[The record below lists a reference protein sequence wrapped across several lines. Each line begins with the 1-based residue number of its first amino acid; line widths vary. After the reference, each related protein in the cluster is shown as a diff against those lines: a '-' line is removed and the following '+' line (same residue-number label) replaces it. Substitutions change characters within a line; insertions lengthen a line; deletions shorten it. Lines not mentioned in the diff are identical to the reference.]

1 MPSLRELTGER
12 LVLQRKLDEL
22 DFDQQTITDTL
33 EGESTALQEKVES
46 YGYVI
51 KNMESF
57 VESIKAE
64 EDRIAKRRKI
74 YESRVGHIKEW
85 LKTNMIACGITKIEC
100 PAFTIAVKQNP
111 PSVVVDE
118 IEAIPMAYMRTPP
131 IVIPESVPD
140 KKLIADALKA
150 HLSVPGCHLVRS
162 SRVDIS

>member
-1 MPSLRELTGER
+1 MPTLHDLTSER
-12 LVLQRKLDEL
+12 LALQRKLEEL

-111 PSVVVDE
+111 PSVVIDME
-118 IEAIPMAYMRTPP
+118 SQIPEGYMRL
-131 IVIPESVPD
+131 PEPLPWVAN
-140 KKLIADALKA
+140 KKLIAEAIKA
-150 HLSVPGCHLVRS
+150 GMDVPGCRLVQTQ
-162 SRVDIS
+162 RVEIK

>member
-1 MPSLRELTGER
+1 MPSLYDLTTVR
-12 LVLQRKLDEL
+12 LSLQRKLDEL
-22 DFDQQTITDTL
+22 DFDQQTVLDTL
-33 EGESTALQEKVES
+33 EGSSTELQAKIED

-100 PAFTIAVKQNP
+100 PAFTI
-111 PSVVVDE
+111 
-118 IEAIPMAYMRTPP
+118 
-131 IVIPESVPD
+131 
-140 KKLIADALKA
+140 
-150 HLSVPGCHLVRS
+150 
-162 SRVDIS
+162 